1 MEEARTSLEKEF
13 SPKTKALQAKA
24 EQLKKDAGALAKE
37 KPVLTAKVV
46 KEKEE
51 SLTKRQKEIALEEQS
66 LQQAVYQKQQIKME
80 ELLNKVKSA
89 SSAVAK
95 KHGINMVL
103 QKSEVVVMDDAQK
116 DITEDVRKQLG
127 S

>member
-1 MEEARTSLEKEF
+1 M
-13 SPKTKALQAKA
+13 
-24 EQLKKDAGALAKE
+24 
-37 KPVLTAKVV
+37 LTAKVV